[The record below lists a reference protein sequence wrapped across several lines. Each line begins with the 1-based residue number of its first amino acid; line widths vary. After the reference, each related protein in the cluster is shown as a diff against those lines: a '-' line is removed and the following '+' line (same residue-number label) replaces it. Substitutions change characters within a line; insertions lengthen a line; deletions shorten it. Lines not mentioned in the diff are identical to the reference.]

1 MEHGATTIWE
11 NWNAA
16 LPDGTKLPVS
26 YNHYAFGCVG
36 EWMYRYLG
44 GIYAKQSGYK
54 KIRIEPHIDC
64 GLSFVSVEHE
74 SVYGMIRSAWKLESD
89 QFQLDVE
96 LPENTITEIV
106 LPGAAG
112 KMVKESGKSI
122 ENMYA
127 IRIDEKSG
135 NIVCEVGSGSYHFCY

>member
-1 MEHGATTIWE
+1 
-11 NWNAA
+11 
-16 LPDGTKLPVS
+16 
-26 YNHYAFGCVG
+26 
-36 EWMYRYLG
+36 MYRYLG